1 MSESI
6 IKGEEGELET
16 FEAPLPKTIERFESF
31 VFSMHLMFVHLTAMT
46 LHRVLS
52 EIKDK
57 NDYSAPEKN
66 FFISI
71 EVL

>member
-1 MSESI
+1 MKNFVKKISSHTYI
-6 IKGEEGELET
+6 NDSYIFSATSK
-16 FEAPLPKTIERFESF
+16 FESF